1 MTSLKSLIIV
11 GKCPRAIS
19 CCSGR
24 GEAPLSF
31 RRAPRGLA
39 MRRYRVGI
47 HHATAVAQSY
57 PGGFRPPVLAA
68 GDGSKDALA
77 ATSLAAQL
85 LSSPNRLRV
94 KAPKSNHCACGAAGL
109 NGSYAA
115 RDAATVYKGPPPP
128 CTPRRP
134 LTCPR
139 HASS

>member
-1 MTSLKSLIIV
+1 MHDDLELMILSAPIKLKQHV
-11 GKCPRAIS
+11 MS
-19 CCSGR
+19 CCNGR

-109 NGSYAA
+109 KGSYAA
-115 RDAATVYKGPPPP
+115 
-128 CTPRRP
+128 
-134 LTCPR
+134 
-139 HASS
+139 